1 MENYRTCYECKCGY
15 TQDRDIHSANNI
27 LIEGLKQ
34 FDTERTN
41 QMLVEKM
48 SDLNYFKQFSLKQE
62 AQSFNFG

>member
-1 MENYRTCYECKCGY
+1 M
-15 TQDRDIHSANNI
+15 
-27 LIEGLKQ
+27 
-34 FDTERTN
+34 ERTN